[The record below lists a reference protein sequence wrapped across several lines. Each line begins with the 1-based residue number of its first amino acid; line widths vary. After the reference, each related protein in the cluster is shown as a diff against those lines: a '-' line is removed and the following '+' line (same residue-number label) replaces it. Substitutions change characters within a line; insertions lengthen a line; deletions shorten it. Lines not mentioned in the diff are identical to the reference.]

1 MARMK
6 TPTALVGRPSGITW
20 LLLAAPAIL
29 LLLHTLYWQWTR
41 RALEDGLQ
49 AWTARRIAAGW
60 RIEAGPPAAGG
71 WPLAVTLTLADLVVT
86 APDQSGWAGERL
98 VLQVNLLHPDRL
110 IVDAPG
116 AQRLIIPG
124 AQRLIGAGAQRVIVA
139 NAQRLHLELPLAG
152 SEAPAAFS
160 LAATDI
166 FLPPSVAWPLG
177 PSIASLSAAG
187 WISHVTR
194 LPEAAIA
201 TQARQWR
208 DRGGEIDLAQFA
220 LVWGPLDLSGKA
232 VVALDERLRPKGD
245 ATARIAGFPAAIA
258 RLAEA
263 GTIAPQTAMLATAAL
278 TMLSDPAGTA
288 EVPLHLEAGRLSLRQ
303 IPLLTVPEFAWPSR

>member
-49 AWTARRIAAGW
+49 AWMARRIAAGW
-60 RIEAGPPAAGG
+60 RIESGPPLAGG
-71 WPLAVTLTLADLVVT
+71 WPLAATLTLADLVVT

-116 AQRLIIPG
+116 AQRLILP
-124 AQRLIGAGAQRVIVA
+124 GAQRVIVA

-187 WISHVTR
+187 WISHVTQ